1 MKNWW
6 NEVVILDKVVKKV
19 FEEMIFKQVSE

>member
-6 NEVVILDKVVKKV
+6 HEVVILDKVVKKV
-19 FEEMIFKQVSE
+19 FEEMTFKQVSE